1 MGFYK
6 KIHKSLFAQNCIQNH
21 VVTYSNF
28 LSNFLGWGGTS
39 AEDEGW

>member
-6 KIHKSLFAQNCIQNH
+6 KIHKSLFAQNRTQKSC
-21 VVTYSNF
+21 TYSNF
-28 LSNFLGWGGTS
+28 FSNFLGWGGTP